1 VFLWWLS
8 RYKLVCCGIEV
19 SHYIQKHL
27 TKFFGVGEFGK
38 KKILASAVGEG
49 RAALWTLSEGWVVLD
64 SKEGAWGLESRGGG
78 SWLMGNLEKVGKK
91 FLTLWWWCYNVD
103 SLIEVSLCCSC
114 ILRSKVTEIFSLCL
128 LKGQRFIIKNWEFLK
143 KTLP

>member
-1 VFLWWLS
+1 
-8 RYKLVCCGIEV
+8 
-19 SHYIQKHL
+19 L